1 MNAKATNNI
10 IKKDEELQRLMQQA
24 VQYAISTGYSKTD
37 TSKIFND
44 TWSDIWYE
52 EYYAQL
58 SKENLPKTISEEEQA
73 FREKAQQFLEDNQK
87 AFYKIKENKDYYVD
101 LFWIMKTLLYRKGI
115 VMLKDLKIEYVRM
128 GYTKC
133 YSSVVPK
140 DIYEELYL
148 NFRQNLYIGENGKII
163 QGKADEEWGREID
176 RNKDYIKW
184 IKKYNYS
191 PSKINNLALMAVW
204 CVMVY

>member
-1 MNAKATNNI
+1 M
-10 IKKDEELQRLMQQA
+10 
-24 VQYAISTGYSKTD
+24 QYAISTGYSKTD
-37 TSKIFND
+37 TAKIFND

-52 EYYAQL
+52 EYY
-58 SKENLPKTISEEEQA
+58 
-73 FREKAQQFLEDNQK
+73 
-87 AFYKIKENKDYYVD
+87 VD
-101 LFWIMKTLLYRKGI
+101 LFYVMKTLLDRKGI
-115 VMLKDLKIEYVRM
+115 VKLKELKVEYAQR
-128 GYTKC
+128 GYEKQ
-133 YSSVVPK
+133 YSSIVPK
-140 DIYEELYL
+140 EIYEKLYL

-184 IKKYNYS
+184 IKKYNSS